1 MSCKDMDL
9 SHDRESFTS
18 LGSKHRSLFIGL
30 LTSCYLIIKHKIGNY
45 VYLSL
50 NIAFC
55 LTLIT
60 QALMIQCY
68 SINYIL

>member
-1 MSCKDMDL
+1 MSWEDMDL

-18 LGSKHRSLFIGL
+18 LGSKHRSPFIGL

-50 NIAFC
+50 NIVFC
-55 LTLIT
+55 LML
-60 QALMIQCY
+60 L
-68 SINYIL
+68 